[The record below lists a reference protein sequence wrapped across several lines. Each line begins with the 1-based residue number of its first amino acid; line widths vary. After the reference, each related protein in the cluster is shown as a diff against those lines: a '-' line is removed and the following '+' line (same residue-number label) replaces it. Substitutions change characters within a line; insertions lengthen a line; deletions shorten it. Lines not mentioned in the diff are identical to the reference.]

1 MDSHTIRTLEYDKV
15 LRVVS
20 RYASSDAG
28 KQAVINLE
36 PLDTMDEAR
45 GRLRLA
51 SEMKSLLEWGASPPL
66 GAVPDTRDAA
76 ERARTPG
83 AVLDAKTLLA
93 VAQSTR
99 AGREMKRFL
108 AGNVERAPLLAKI
121 GSGLADLGDIEKAI
135 DGAIDEDTNVKDGAS
150 PHLRKIRQ
158 EKNRVTARISS
169 ALQTF
174 LAKENLRQHLQ
185 DCLITIR
192 SGRYVVPVRADAK
205 GKLSGIVHDTS
216 QSGATVF
223 IEPMETVELNN
234 TLRSLE
240 LEEKDEIQKI
250 LADLTRRVGANAD
263 AIVCNLGIVFRLDAI
278 TAAARFSMEFDCTE
292 PELAANGRIVIRGG
306 RHPLLVETCRT
317 KGGGNIVPLDISIGD
332 GKRGLII
339 TGPNAGGKTVALKT
353 IGVLALLARAG
364 LHVPC
369 GDGTEIGLFGR
380 IFVDIGDEQS
390 IELSLSTFSSHMKN
404 IVKVLA
410 EADRDSLV
418 LLDELGAGTDP
429 AEGTALARA
438 VIEDLLA
445 SGATIVATTH
455 HMDLKVLA
463 HENPL
468 LENASMEFDSRDL
481 VPTYRLVQGIPG
493 ASHAFEIA
501 SRLGLAEGTL
511 ARARHY
517 WGGER
522 VKLEDL
528 SRDLLEKIRKIEQE
542 EETVEAK
549 RKRADQ
555 VLAEYEAG
563 LKEFREREKDLR
575 KQALKD
581 ARSIVE
587 DAKRTAER
595 LVGELKELKAK
606 RAEPVAARAVE
617 KQIKEEARGLVEAIR
632 ELECTRELRP
642 LAEVVAGSRAFVKP
656 LSAEGVIVSGPD
668 AKGRV
673 EVAVGAVRAEVHV
686 GDLFEPER
694 EPARAAGGVVS
705 FEAKVVPPEIDVRGM
720 TAEDAWEIV
729 DKYVDDASLSGLPF
743 VRVIH
748 GKGKGILANR
758 IREMLAAHPR
768 VKSHR
773 FGERD
778 EGGTGVTVIVL
789 E

>member
-15 LRVVS
+15 LTIVA
-20 RYASSDAG
+20 RYASSEAG
-28 KQAVINLE
+28 KQAVVNLE
-36 PLDTMDEAR
+36 PFDRVEEADE
-45 GRLRLA
+45 RLKLV
-51 SEMKSLLEWGASPPL
+51 SEMKSLLEWGLAPPM
-66 GAVPDTRDAA
+66 GSVPDTRDAA
-76 ERARTPG
+76 ARAKTPG
-83 AVLDAKTLLA
+83 ALLDARALLA
-93 VAQSTR
+93 VAESARTARQV
-99 AGREMKRFL
+99 KRFL
-108 AGNVERAPLLAKI
+108 ADNSERAPRLARI
-121 GSGLADLGDIEKAI
+121 GSALADLGGLEKAI
-135 DGAIDEDTNVKDGAS
+135 EAAIDEDTNIRDGAS
-150 PHLRKIRQ
+150 PQLKKIRQ
-158 EKNRVTARISS
+158 DKGRVTARIAS
-169 ALQTF
+169 ALQSF
-174 LAKENLRQHLQ
+174 LGRENLRQYLQ
-185 DCLITIR
+185 ESLITIR

-205 GKLSGIVHDTS
+205 GKLAGIVHDTS

-234 TLRSLE
+234 ALRSLE
-240 LEEKDEIQKI
+240 LEEKDEILRI
-250 LADLTRRVGANAD
+250 LAELTRRVGANAD
-263 AIVCNLGIVFRLDAI
+263 PLTCNLGILFRLDVI
-278 TAAARFSMEFDCTE
+278 VAAAAFSREFGC
-292 PELAANGRIVIRGG
+292 AAPVLGSGGRIVIRGG
-306 RHPLLVETCRT
+306 RHPLLVETRRT
-317 KGGGNIVPLDISIGD
+317 RGGGDIVPLDIALGD

-339 TGPNAGGKTVALKT
+339 TGPNAGGKTVTLKT
-353 IGVLALLARAG
+353 IGILTLLARTG

-369 GDGTEIGLFGR
+369 GDGTEFGLFGR
-380 IFVDIGDEQS
+380 IYVDIGDEQS

-410 EADRDSLV
+410 EADRESLV

-468 LENASMEFDSRDL
+468 LENASMEFDSHGL
-481 VPTYRLVQGIPG
+481 VPTYRLIQGIPG

-511 ARARHY
+511 ARARRY

-528 SRDLLEKIRKIEQE
+528 SRDLLEKIKKIEQE

-555 VLAEYEAG
+555 VLAEYETN
-563 LKEFREREKDLR
+563 LTEFRAREKELR
-575 KQALKD
+575 KQALRD
-581 ARSIVE
+581 AKSIVE
-587 DAKRTAER
+587 DARRTAER
-595 LVGELKELKAK
+595 LVGELKELRAK
-606 RAEPVAARAVE
+606 RAEPVAAKVVE
-617 KQIKEEARGLVEAIR
+617 RQIKEEARGLAEAIQ
-632 ELECTRELRP
+632 ELECTRERRP
-642 LAEVVAGSRAFVKP
+642 LSQAVAGARAYVKP
-656 LSAEGVIVSGPD
+656 LASDGVIVGGPD
-668 AKGRV
+668 SKGRV
-673 EVAVGAVRAEVHV
+673 EVAVGAVRAEVHL
-686 GDLFEPER
+686 GDLFEPDGGPPK
-694 EPARAAGGVVS
+694 PAGPVS
-705 FEAKVVPPEIDVRGM
+705 FQAKVVPQEIDVRGM
-720 TAEDAWEIV
+720 TAEEAWEIV
-729 DKYVDDASLSGLPF
+729 DKYVDDAALAGLPF

-758 IREMLAAHPR
+758 ITEMLAAHPR

-773 FGERD
+773 FGEQS